1 MDPASDPRQLL
12 ARRLRALR
20 EDRWPDIKVT
30 QSQLARAL
38 SADRPVSVPLISSW
52 ESLTNPKI
60 PPIPRLE
67 AYATF
72 FATTRSMTGQEP
84 RMLDA
89 GELTRAENA
98 ERDELIKQLLRL
110 RSQALRVPDTM
121 AVDDVIQSLNVG
133 YWHFA
138 DGRPIT
144 IVCAQLPEAMRD
156 RIPYS
161 KPSDP
166 DYVALYAYADL
177 DSLIELHGHIR
188 AANPGNQVNFR
199 IASQLT
205 PDDYTTHLISL
216 GGVDWNLATRS
227 LFGQLALPVRQVA
240 DWQSPDGPYF
250 EVNSAGQTE
259 QFRPRLATVDG
270 TKVLQEDVALFA
282 RSVNPFNRKRTA
294 SICNGMYASGT
305 YGAVRA
311 LTDARFRD
319 RNAEYARARFGRSEN
334 FCIITKVKVENGTPL
349 TPDWTLSDAR
359 LFEWESES

>member
-1 MDPASDPRQLL
+1 MDPGSDPRQLL

-38 SADRPVSVPLISSW
+38 SADRPVSVPLVSSW

-72 FATTRSMTGQEP
+72 FATTRSMAAPVP

-89 GELTRAENA
+89 GELTRAEAA
-98 ERDELIKQLLRL
+98 ERDELIKELLRL
-110 RSQALRVPDTM
+110 RGQALRVPDTM
-121 AVDDVIQSLNVG
+121 AVDDVTQSLNFG

-144 IVCAQLPEAMRD
+144 IVCAQLPDAMREK
-156 RIPYS
+156 IPYA

-188 AANPGNQVNFR
+188 AANPGSQVNFR
-199 IASQLT
+199 IASQLA

-240 DWQSPDGPYF
+240 DWRSPDGPYF
-250 EVNSAGQTE
+250 EVSGAGQARK
-259 QFRPRLATVDG
+259 FRPQLATGDG
-270 TKVLQEDVALFA
+270 TKALQEDVALFA

-319 RNAEYARARFGRSEN
+319 RNAEYVRARFGRSQN
-334 FCIITKVKVENGTPL
+334 FCILTKVKVENGTPL
-349 TPDWTLSDAR
+349 TPDWTLSETR

>member
-1 MDPASDPRQLL
+1 MDPGSDPRQLL
-12 ARRLRALR
+12 ARKLRSLR
-20 EDRWPDIKVT
+20 EDRWPEIKVT
-30 QSQLARAL
+30 QSQLSRAL
-38 SADRPVSVPLISSW
+38 GADRPVSVPLISSW

-67 AYATF
+67 AYAAF
-72 FATTRSMTGQEP
+72 FATIRSITGPVP

-89 GELTRAENA
+89 GELTRAETA
-98 ERDELIKQLLRL
+98 ERDELIKELLRL

-121 AVDDVIQSLNVG
+121 AVDDVIQSLNIG
-133 YWHFA
+133 YWYFA
-138 DGRPIT
+138 DGRPVT
-144 IVCAQLPEAMRD
+144 IVCAQLPDEMREK
-156 RIPYS
+156 IPYS
-161 KPSDP
+161 KPTDP
-166 DYVALYAYADL
+166 DHVALYAYADL
-177 DSLIELHGHIR
+177 DSLIELFGHIR
-188 AANPGNQVNFR
+188 AANPGSQVNFR
-199 IASQLT
+199 MASQLA

-240 DWQSPDGPYF
+240 DWRSPDGPYF
-250 EVNSAGQTE
+250 EVSDVGRTRK
-259 QFRPRLATVDG
+259 FRPQLATVNG

-334 FCIITKVKVENGTPL
+334 FCILTKVKVENGTPL
-349 TPDWTLSDAR
+349 TPDWTLSETR

>member
-1 MDPASDPRQLL
+1 MDPGSDPRQLL

-38 SADRPVSVPLISSW
+38 SADRPVSVPLVSSW

-72 FATTRSMTGQEP
+72 FATSRSMAAPVP
-84 RMLDA
+84 RMLDG
-89 GELTRAENA
+89 GELTPAEAA
-98 ERDELIKQLLRL
+98 ERDGLIKELLRL

-121 AVDDVIQSLNVG
+121 AADDVIQSLNIG

-144 IVCAQLPEAMRD
+144 IVCAQLPDAMREK
-156 RIPYS
+156 IPYS

-177 DSLIELHGHIR
+177 DSLIELHGHVR
-188 AANPGNQVNFR
+188 AANPGSQVNFR
-199 IASQLT
+199 IASQLA

-240 DWQSPDGPYF
+240 DWRSPDGQYF
-250 EVNSAGQTE
+250 EVSAAGQTRK
-259 QFRPRLATVDG
+259 FRPQLASGDD
-270 TKVLQEDVALFA
+270 TKALQEDVALFA

-319 RNAEYARARFGRSEN
+319 RNAEYVRARFGRSQS
-334 FCIITKVKVENGTPL
+334 FCILTKVKVENGTPL
-349 TPDWTLSDAR
+349 TPDWTLSETR